1 MAVDKTYESDDY
13 FDLDKYRQAA
23 GVAYEFSKKK
33 MEDAGEQERKTIG
46 KGGTETRET
55 AAQRQKF
62 SERDE
67 ERDRKQAQS
76 AYRYLSIQ

>member
-33 MEDAGEQERKTIG
+33 METAGEQERKTIG
-46 KGGTETRET
+46 KGGQETRET
-55 AAQRQKF
+55 DKQQQRF
-62 SERDE
+62 RERDE

-76 AYRYLSIQ
+76 AYKY

>member
-1 MAVDKTYESDDY
+1 MPVDKTYESDDY

-33 MEDAGEQERKTIG
+33 VEDAGEQERKTIG
-46 KGGTETRET
+46 KGGEETRAT
-55 AAQRQKF
+55 AAQQQQFR
-62 SERDE
+62 ERDE

-76 AYRYLSIQ
+76 AYRY

>member
-1 MAVDKTYESDDY
+1 MAVDTTYESDDY

-33 MEDAGEQERKTIG
+33 VEDAGEQERKTIG

-55 AAQRQKF
+55 ARQQQQF
-62 SERDE
+62 R
-67 ERDRKQAQS
+67 
-76 AYRYLSIQ
+76 

>member
-33 MEDAGEQERKTIG
+33 VEDAGEQERKTIG
-46 KGGTETRET
+46 KGGEETRES
-55 AAQRQKF
+55 ARLQQELR
-62 SERDE
+62 ERDE

-76 AYRYLSIQ
+76 AYRY

>member
-23 GVAYEFSKKK
+23 CVAYEFSKKK
-33 MEDAGEQERKTIG
+33 VEYAGEQERKTIG

-67 ERDRKQAQS
+67 ARDRKQAQS
-76 AYRYLSIQ
+76 AYRY